1 MLRIRAVLA
10 ASLIG
15 PLLGGGPAWAAT
27 ESPLPLEAA
36 LQQAA
41 SRHPELLAQQRQLP
55 IAESELIRAGYWLPE
70 NPVLQASVGRG
81 GDADLGVSLSQ
92 RLDIAGQRLLRL
104 DVAGLGVD
112 RVKAEIARVRQT
124 ALAETK
130 GAFFNL
136 LYWQER
142 LALAK
147 AMVAVNGELDR
158 IAQLRLKA
166 EDIAPV
172 DATLVRLAYETA
184 QASQTEVESQLA
196 VARTALNRLL
206 GRPIMDAVTVAGVL
220 PPTAAPPVATAA
232 LTEAL
237 AHRPDLQAIDLQRQ
251 RLEAELV
258 LWQREAVPSPT
269 LGLDYGRQ
277 SDSSLGWNSPVQFQ
291 SHSLALQVSL
301 PIPVIDRRQPEQA
314 RTQAEL
320 QALEA
325 SRAALA
331 ATIAQDVT
339 QAVTTWQLRRAP
351 AATYAAM
358 LPKLEANVALLRS
371 AYREGQVDLQRVLLA
386 QDQLV
391 QTRTALLDV
400 QRQLRQAEVD
410 TEHALGRLDV
420 PTEEMP

>member
-1 MLRIRAVLA
+1 MVRIRAVLA

-27 ESPLPLEAA
+27 ETPLPLAAA

-55 IAESELIRAGYWLPE
+55 VAESELLRAGYWLPE
-70 NPVLQASVGRG
+70 NPVLQASIGRG
-81 GDADLGVSLSQ
+81 GDEDLGVSLSQ
-92 RLDIAGQRLLRL
+92 RLDIAGQRQQRL
-104 DVAGLGVD
+104 DVAGLGVE

-147 AMVAVNGELDR
+147 AMVAVNGDLDR
-158 IAQLRLKA
+158 IAQIRLKA

-184 QASQTEVESQLA
+184 QAGQTEVESQLA

-206 GRPIMDAVTVAGVL
+206 GRPMTDAVTVAGVL

-237 AHRPDLQAIDLQRQ
+237 GHRPDLQAIDLQRR
-251 RLEAELV
+251 RLEAELL
-258 LWQREAVPSPT
+258 LWQREAIPSPT
-269 LGLDYGRQ
+269 LGLDYGRH
-277 SDSSLGWNSPVQFQ
+277 SESSLDWNSPVQFQ
-291 SHSLALQVSL
+291 NHSLALQVSL
-301 PIPVIDRRQPEQA
+301 PIPVVDRRQPEQA
-314 RTQAEL
+314 RTRAEL

-325 SRAALA
+325 RRAALA

-339 QAVTTWQLRRAP
+339 QAVTTWRLRRAP

-420 PTEEMP
+420 PAEEMP